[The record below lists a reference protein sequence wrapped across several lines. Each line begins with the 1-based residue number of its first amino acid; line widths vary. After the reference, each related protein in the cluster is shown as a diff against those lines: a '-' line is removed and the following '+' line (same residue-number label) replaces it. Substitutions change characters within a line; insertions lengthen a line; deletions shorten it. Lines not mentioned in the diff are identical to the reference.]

1 VHLHS
6 AWPRRANIDRLSG
19 RARST
24 EFGREQCCCA
34 SSRRIPCRL
43 SSKAAAARST
53 SPRAARMDKAPTAA
67 DEPATRTRWLVGR
80 SLPPR
85 RRREFLIVCVLAFR
99 SEAAPRQASDGMGH
113 HPRTTTTTTRTRMG
127 HRATCPAERRRTPYV
142 ARGRHRLRR
151 MAPIQCFA
159 PLYLAFFYLG
169 VPQFQSLLRWP
180 TTNRWPTTSGGSR
193 KRSASAVGRCAS
205 RCTMRWR
212 RMRTAS
218 GATNAFL
225 PRGSVSARTKAHGAA
240 GIPANECTC
249 SIPTGNSAIRY
260 RGGSNRAWSSASQMT
275 RGEEQ

>member
-1 VHLHS
+1 VPHVWTKRRRQPTNLRRGLGGSS
-6 AWPRRANIDRLSG
+6 AGLFPLDG
-19 RARST
+19 
-24 EFGREQCCCA
+24 GA
-34 SSRRIPCRL
+34 SSSSSAFSL
-43 SSKAAAARST
+43 SAAKQ
-53 SPRAARMDKAPTAA
+53 PRGKQATAWA
-67 DEPATRTRWLVGR
+67 ITRG
-80 SLPPR
+80 R
-85 RRREFLIVCVLAFR
+85 RRRR
-99 SEAAPRQASDGMGH
+99 
-113 HPRTTTTTTRTRMG
+113 
-127 HRATCPAERRRTPYV
+127 
-142 ARGRHRLRR
+142 RGRGWVTEQHVLQSGEELLMWLGGGIVFDGWRR
-151 MAPIQCFA
+151 FSASRHCMWLFC
-159 PLYLAFFYLG
+159 LG